1 MDSLN
6 WCDIVWCPGKSP
18 IIAMADYISQTST
31 DVATKQRLPSM
42 CDEKLCNDINGKID
56 KSLGY
61 TVPLSVFL
69 IDELISLSP
78 TELGAV
84 KDQSAKLKDGILV
97 YDLESKRALQ
107 TAEVPLKPII
117 CEAVTTGLDAIVGRV
132 QTRSGQQT
140 GPPRKS
146 RTKTGS
152 GALKDNGMPPRLND
166 PAKWEQDL
174 LTKQDEI
181 IEEQVKD
188 IGEYLM
194 PSYARF
200 QKKLAA
206 LIVGND
212 RLSLF
217 YKNFVAPAKYLNIN
231 QLNEAV
237 RLDTHYGHIYDNCV
251 QQSKFYVEDKTY
263 VIFNKLLLCKQI
275 QGALE
280 IFKVVLPSVVAFN
293 FLLQTHRHLAHCRD
307 KKLLNEINIRFDI
320 HNLSTLI
327 KKVCKECFIC
337 SLNQRQPCGKERQN
351 LPKQPQLIRKKNNT
365 FSGG

>member
-1 MDSLN
+1 
-6 WCDIVWCPGKSP
+6 
-18 IIAMADYISQTST
+18 MADYISRTST

-61 TVPLSVFL
+61 SVPLSVFL

-237 RLDTHYGHIYDNCV
+237 RLDTHYGHIYDKCV

-280 IFKVVLPSVVAFN
+280 IFKVVLPSVVAFD
-293 FLLQTHRHLAHCRD
+293 FVLQTEVGAL
-307 KKLLNEINIRFDI
+307 
-320 HNLSTLI
+320 
-327 KKVCKECFIC
+327 
-337 SLNQRQPCGKERQN
+337 
-351 LPKQPQLIRKKNNT
+351 
-365 FSGG
+365 